1 VLNSKP
7 EHTAI
12 AVTVIFLLNLVALFL
27 FPVIG
32 HWLNMSQFEFGV
44 WAALSIHDTSS
55 VVGAAASYG
64 EEALTIATTTKLARA
79 LWILP
84 LTLIAS
90 ILFRAEKSRVSIPIF
105 IILFIGASL
114 IVSLLPQFQTT
125 YELLAYSG
133 RRIMVLALFLLGLG
147 ITPEIIRSINMKPFM
162 LGVLLWITLAA
173 SSLMVIKVF

>member
-1 VLNSKP
+1 
-7 EHTAI
+7 
-12 AVTVIFLLNLVALFL
+12 
-27 FPVIG
+27 
-32 HWLNMSQFEFGV
+32 
-44 WAALSIHDTSS
+44 
-55 VVGAAASYG
+55 
-64 EEALTIATTTKLARA
+64 
-79 LWILP
+79 
-84 LTLIAS
+84 
-90 ILFRAEKSRVSIPIF
+90 VSIPIF